1 MARTVREVRNA
12 FSVAEV
18 AKLTNLKRGM
28 IHYLTQQGYLKEV
41 CREDADLGREE
52 KRRTRGN
59 AKFYS
64 FRGLVIAK
72 TIERLLAAGVQLSHL
87 KKALENLRKDQHWVS
102 DGADLPITWLVTDGT
117 KVFLRDDQG
126 YVDLMRRGG
135 QRSFAFVVE
144 VGCIRADLL
153 AGVRRHYEDKVAY
166 CTYVEGSPVYAA
178 TTAYP
183 RAARG

>member
-1 MARTVREVRNA
+1 MREVRNA

-28 IHYLTQQGYLKEV
+28 IHYLTQHGYLKEV
-41 CREDADLGREE
+41 CREDADARQNE
-52 KRRTRGN
+52 KRKARGN

-87 KKALENLRKDQHWVS
+87 KTALEHLRKDRHWICN
-102 DGADLPITWLVTDGT
+102 GADLPITWLVTDGS
-117 KVFLRDDQG
+117 KVFLRDEEG

-144 VGCIRADLL
+144 VGCIRADLIT
-153 AGVRRHYEDKVAY
+153 GVERHCKDKVGC
-166 CTYVEGSPVYAA
+166 CTYVEEAPVYA
-178 TTAYP
+178 TSL
-183 RAARG
+183 RQSRG